1 MPRVSPGDVIEPMQL
16 TSLSHGLVR
25 VPSSKPVHLQFRR
38 FAGCPIC
45 NLHLREYSKG
55 LEALKAAGIES
66 VAFFHSTVEEMLPYQ
81 GSLPFP
87 IVADPEKTHYR
98 RFGVEASF
106 VGMLHPRV
114 ALSFLQGAFTT
125 KSNMMDGSGGHLGLP
140 ADFLIA
146 PDGRVLAA
154 HYGTHADDHWSLED
168 VLAASR

>member
-1 MPRVSPGDVIEPMQL
+1 MQL
-16 TSLSHGLVR
+16 ESLSHGPVAI
-25 VPSSKPVHLQFRR
+25 PSTKLVHLQFRR

-45 NLHLREYSKG
+45 NLHLRDYSKG
-55 LEALKAAGIES
+55 LEQLKAAGVES

-87 IVADPEKTHYR
+87 IVADPQKTHYR

-114 ALSFLQGAFTT
+114 AASFLQGVFTT
-125 KSNMMDGSGGHLGLP
+125 KSNMLTGSGGHLGLP

-146 PDGRVLAA
+146 PDGTVRAA
-154 HYGTHADDHWSLED
+154 HYGAHADDHWSVAD

>member
-1 MPRVSPGDVIEPMQL
+1 MQL
-16 TSLSHGLVR
+16 ESLSHGPVR
-25 VPSSKPVHLQFRR
+25 IPSSKLLHLQFRR

-45 NLHLREYSKG
+45 NLHLRDYSKG
-55 LEALKAAGIES
+55 LEQLKAAGVES

-87 IVADPEKTHYR
+87 IVADPQKTHYR

-114 ALSFLQGAFTT
+114 TLKFLQGVFTT
-125 KSNMMDGSGGHLGLP
+125 KSSMMDGSGGHLGLP

-146 PDGRVLAA
+146 PDGTVRAA
-154 HYGTHADDHWSLED
+154 HYGAHADDHWSVAD
-168 VLAASR
+168 VLALAR

>member
-1 MPRVSPGDVIEPMQL
+1 MQL
-16 TSLSHGLVR
+16 ESLSHGPVAI
-25 VPSSKPVHLQFRR
+25 PSSKLVHLQFRR

-45 NLHLREYSKG
+45 NLHLRDYSKG
-55 LEALKAAGIES
+55 LEQLKAAGVES

-87 IVADPEKTHYR
+87 IVADPQKTHYR

-114 ALSFLQGAFTT
+114 AASFLQGAFTT
-125 KSNMMDGSGGHLGLP
+125 KSNMLAGSGGHLGLP

-146 PDGRVLAA
+146 PDGTVRAA
-154 HYGTHADDHWSLED
+154 HYGAHADDHWSVAD
-168 VLAASR
+168 VLALAR